1 MNSKKRPDVQ
11 KTAEGRINL
20 RDRRRFLKESAV
32 TGLAALTAPHLLMGK
47 SPRSTGRVLKI
58 GFVAPTTGAL
68 ERFGEGN
75 QFIVS
80 HIRKIVAD
88 GLTINGVNHPVQIL
102 EADSQSRRERGS
114 EVALALIKS
123 EHVDLM
129 LASSTGETVIPVSDV
144 CEAQGVPCI
153 TTDCPWQSY
162 FYGRGGKAD
171 KPFQW
176 TYHFFWG
183 LEDLISVFSN
193 MWIGTPTNK
202 VVGALWPNDAE
213 GVAYSD
219 AKFGFPGA
227 LQSKGFKLVDPGRF
241 ELAARDFS
249 QQIQKFKDEKVEI
262 LTGVMPPP
270 AFAAFWKQAGD
281 MKFTPKIATVAK
293 AILFPTAVEA
303 LGERGAD
310 LTTEIWWSPSFPFKS
325 NLTQQNAAE
334 LCAAYEDETKKQWT
348 QPLGFHHALFEV
360 ALDVLKRT
368 KDVESPASIRDA
380 IRATKYDSIVG
391 PINWE
396 GKPVPNVT
404 KTTLVGGQW
413 IPGYKFDK
421 WLAGQKF
428 KYDLVI
434 VNNANDEMIGV
445 QRKLEPL
452 SA

>member
-1 MNSKKRPDVQ
+1 MKNRKPRKAETLQ
-11 KTAEGRINL
+11 KNGNRV
-20 RDRRRFLKESAV
+20 DRRHFLQNSSVA
-32 TGLAALTAPHLLMGK
+32 GLAAFVAPHLLL
-47 SPRSTGRVLKI
+47 GRPSHSEGRTIRI
-58 GFVAPTTGAL
+58 GFIAPRTGAL

-75 QFIVS
+75 DFIVS
-80 HIRKIVAD
+80 RIRKILAN
-88 GLTINGVNHPVQIL
+88 GLVVNGMSHPVEII
-102 EADSQSRRERGS
+102 EKDSQSDRKLGGQI
-114 EVALALIKS
+114 ALDLIKT
-123 EHVDLM
+123 EKVDLM
-129 LASSTGETVIPVSDV
+129 LASSTGQTVIPVSDV
-144 CEAQGVPCI
+144 CEANGVPCI

-162 FYGRGGKAD
+162 FFGRNGK
-171 KPFQW
+171 PEQGFQW

-183 LEDLISVFSN
+183 LEDLVSVFTN
-193 MWIGTPTNK
+193 MWTATPTNK

-213 GVAYSD
+213 GKAYSD
-219 AKFGFPGA
+219 ANFGFPSA
-227 LQSKGFKLVDPGRF
+227 LHAKGFQLVDPGRF
-241 ELAARDFS
+241 DLPARDFS
-249 QQIQKFKDEKVEI
+249 KQIEQFKAARVEI

-270 AFAAFWKQAGD
+270 PFAAFWKQAGEA
-281 MKFTPKIATVAK
+281 KFTPKIATVAK

-310 LTTEIWWSPSFPFKS
+310 LSTEIWWSPSFPFS
-325 NLTQQNAAE
+325 SGLTGQNAAE
-334 LCAAYEDETKKQWT
+334 LCAEYEDQTKKQWT

-360 ALDVLKRT
+360 ALDALKRT
-368 KDVESPASIRDA
+368 KDIDSPSSVRDA
-380 IRATKYDSIVG
+380 IRSTKYDSIVG
-391 PINWE
+391 HISWD

-445 QRKLEPL
+445 QRQLEPL

>member
-1 MNSKKRPDVQ
+1 M
-11 KTAEGRINL
+11 
-20 RDRRRFLKESAV
+20 
-32 TGLAALTAPHLLMGK
+32 
-47 SPRSTGRVLKI
+47 
-58 GFVAPTTGAL
+58 
-68 ERFGEGN
+68 
-75 QFIVS
+75 
-80 HIRKIVAD
+80 
-88 GLTINGVNHPVQIL
+88 
-102 EADSQSRRERGS
+102 
-114 EVALALIKS
+114 IKS

-129 LASSTGETVIPVSDV
+129 LASSTGETVIPVSDA
-144 CEAQGVPCI
+144 CEANGVPCI

-162 FYGRGGKAD
+162 FFGRNGKTD
-171 KPFQW
+171 KGFQW

-183 LEDLISVFSN
+183 LEDLIAVFTN
-193 MWIGTPTNK
+193 MWTGTPTNK
-202 VVGALWPNDAE
+202 IVGALWPNDAE
-213 GVAYSD
+213 GTAYSD

-241 ELAARDFS
+241 ELSARDFS
-249 QQIQKFKDEKVEI
+249 QQIEMFKAAKVEI

-270 AFAAFWKQAGD
+270 AFAAFWKQAAEA
-281 MKFTPKIATVAK
+281 KFTPKVATVAK

-325 NLTQQNAAE
+325 GLTQQNAAE

-360 ALDVLKRT
+360 ALDVLKRS
-368 KDVESPASIRDA
+368 KDVESPAAIRDA
-380 IRATKYDSIVG
+380 IVATKYDSIVG
-391 PINWE
+391 HISWE

>member
-1 MNSKKRPDVQ
+1 
-11 KTAEGRINL
+11 
-20 RDRRRFLKESAV
+20 
-32 TGLAALTAPHLLMGK
+32 
-47 SPRSTGRVLKI
+47 
-58 GFVAPTTGAL
+58 
-68 ERFGEGN
+68 
-75 QFIVS
+75 
-80 HIRKIVAD
+80 
-88 GLTINGVNHPVQIL
+88 
-102 EADSQSRRERGS
+102 
-114 EVALALIKS
+114 
-123 EHVDLM
+123 
-129 LASSTGETVIPVSDV
+129 
-144 CEAQGVPCI
+144 
-153 TTDCPWQSY
+153 
-162 FYGRGGKAD
+162 
-171 KPFQW
+171 
-176 TYHFFWG
+176 
-183 LEDLISVFSN
+183 
-193 MWIGTPTNK
+193 
-202 VVGALWPNDAE
+202 
-213 GVAYSD
+213 
-219 AKFGFPGA
+219 
-227 LQSKGFKLVDPGRF
+227 LQSKGFKLVDPGRI